1 MADPNLDELS
11 DEELRELASRKGL
24 ISSPKPKSGATFKSP
39 GVEKEFGETVP
50 YVQNLVKDSPVPLYI
65 TSGRRSPEE
74 NARVG
79 GVPTSYHLDGGAVDI
94 KPDRKNKQQI
104 FDYFKSRGYHGIDE
118 GDHFHFQPSDRR
130 MMEDL
135 KAPVN
140 LDELSDDQLKELA
153 SKRGVYT
160 PPPELSPDEK
170 RNQLMGYYALGKELN
185 QAPEV
190 GRQIER
196 QSSYKKEALK
206 RFLERNNTPPEQI
219 QQAIEN
225 VDYFFPEGGGIDAG
239 ALSATRGTPEKPKG
253 LHGFNTGLRSS
264 LNKGDKLTT
273 KSFSEIPETIGDALY
288 SFANFGNVVTA
299 GTAAGESLSND
310 KSLGENYEIEKL
322 VSDLRKRRSPVSST
336 LGEMASYIAPYS
348 AGMKIL
354 SKAPIIGKGAAGA
367 SKFGEV
373 LKTITRGG
381 VVGGTLGQMQ
391 DGKNLSDFPTDALTA
406 MLGEGLGIGLN
417 RGTSALKNLFES
429 GQVGKGVNAVLDNVP
444 GLGGV
449 RKGLQANKIDALK
462 EKLGAL
468 SESGAAETGSR
479 FADAVG
485 SAKGDLNKLYD
496 EMVNPI
502 IQKYGFHEVSAEP
515 VRKKIVEMLGQQGR
529 IDPKGNIVGGKF
541 AEGLT
546 PELRGFDD
554 LLQNISGE
562 LKDNPNVF
570 ELNRL
575 TQQLNELSNAGAKV
589 RTPTDVKLGDLAK
602 SSKQAMLEGVENL
615 AGGPKDMAG
624 PFADFEKMRYGREQ
638 YASKVDLLNRLRKN
652 TVNELPENI
661 VKSANTKL
669 PGSVLEEILTQQPA
683 LKGATGDLVLSNLSR
698 TTTPNQLGARIRDF
712 GEDNLSKMLGA
723 ERFGQVK
730 QLKGAL
736 EDPHNPLI
744 GNVTKA
750 IGKAIPAIPDLS
762 DAISPL
768 LLMLKG
774 KMAPSDLQPS
784 NELIQ

>member
-239 ALSATRGTPEKPKG
+239 ALEATKAAPKQTG
-253 LHGFNTGLRSS
+253 LYGMNTGLRSGA
-264 LNKGDKLTT
+264 NKRGGL
-273 KSFSEIPETIGDALY
+273 SAPSASEVPETIGDTLY
-288 SFANFGNVVTA
+288 SFANLGNVIPA
-299 GTAAGESLSND
+299 GVAAGESLTGD
-310 KSLGENYEIEKL
+310 RSLDENFEIEKK
-322 VSDLRKRRSPVSST
+322 VAELRKRRSPTASA
-336 LGEMASYIAPYS
+336 LGEMLGLIAPYS
-348 AGMKIL
+348 AGTKL
-354 SKAPIIGKGAAGA
+354 LTKAPLIGATEGALAVPA
-367 SKFGEV
+367 A
-373 LKTITRGG
+373 LARGG